1 MKHLKSYKIFENI
14 DDTIKYFQDILLE
27 LSDENFN
34 IRVKENE
41 HHVYRESIAIIIS
54 KDGGDFEFWTERNI
68 GELTP
73 FKFIQIKDDLLR
85 LIEYAYSEGWYS
97 FNFEVITTSNSR
109 HFTHQ
114 KSFNDGTYRAL
125 VEIEGDE
132 IVVPPTS
139 IFSTEKKEPIS
150 DDEKILCVYIG
161 LGK

>member
-34 IRVKENE
+34 IRVKEDD

-54 KDGGDFEFWTERNI
+54 KDGGDFDFWTERNI

-73 FKFIQIKDDLLR
+73 FKFIQIKDDILR
-85 LIEYAYSEGWYS
+85 LLEYAYSEGWYS
-97 FNFEVITTSNSR
+97 FNFEVITTSNTLNGKK
-109 HFTHQ
+109 FI
-114 KSFNDGTYRAL
+114 DGTYKAS

-132 IVVPPTS
+132 VVVPPTS
-139 IFSTEKKEPIS
+139 IFSREKKEPIS

-161 LGK
+161 LLGK